1 MEWSGLC
8 DDEGAESVKAK
19 TFFIAALSCT
29 LALLLGTAAAVAWID
44 PMLTVGGLKE
54 GETALFVNER
64 YEMAGLL
71 RSQEYS
77 NLVMGTSLVANYRA
91 SWFEEGL
98 GEKTLKVTFPDGRLS
113 EFDTALELAVRTHGP
128 MHNVFFCLDPNVL
141 VRERQDSELPEYL
154 YNDNPV
160 DDLQFYLNA
169 ESLALAAKS
178 VLLGDSAKVPLD
190 EAYVWDRDSVF
201 SVGNALAGYPRPE
214 PTGVTLPGDAYLPA
228 AERNMDVVC
237 GWAEKY
243 PETQFAIWFPPY
255 SVLYWDQM
263 DRLGKTEAILNALEY
278 AADRLLDYGNVRIHS
293 FLNAQGIITDLGQY
307 TDHIH
312 CSGEVTAYETR
323 CMLDG
328 TWQMWKDIVH
338 GQIGELRDFVT
349 NYDYDGVYTRYGWV
363 DGKPPGGSTE

>member
-19 TFFIAALSCT
+19 TFFIAALSCV

-141 VRERQDSELPEYL
+141 VRESQDSELPEYL

-228 AERNMDVVC
+228 AERNMDGGWVGGEVSGNPVRHLVPALQRAVLGPDGTAGQDGGHFECPGVC
-237 GWAEKY
+237 RG
-243 PETQFAIWFPPY
+243 PPAGLRERAHPQLPQRPGHHHRPGA
-255 SVLYWDQM
+255 VHRPHPLLRRG
-263 DRLGKTEAILNALEY
+263 DRL
-278 AADRLLDYGNVRIHS
+278 
-293 FLNAQGIITDLGQY
+293 
-307 TDHIH
+307 
-312 CSGEVTAYETR
+312 
-323 CMLDG
+323 
-328 TWQMWKDIVH
+328 
-338 GQIGELRDFVT
+338 
-349 NYDYDGVYTRYGWV
+349 
-363 DGKPPGGSTE
+363 

>member
-1 MEWSGLC
+1 M
-8 DDEGAESVKAK
+8 KPK
-19 TFFIAALSCT
+19 TFFLMALACT
-29 LALLLGTAAAVAWID
+29 LLILAGTAGLVAWVD
-44 PMLTVGGLKE
+44 PMLTGGLEK
-54 GETALFVNER
+54 GGTALFVNER
-64 YEMAGLL
+64 YEMAGLI
-71 RSQEYS
+71 RHQDYEDI
-77 NLVMGTSLVANYRA
+77 VMGTSLVANYRA
-91 SWFEEGL
+91 SWFEAGL
-98 GEKTLKVTFPDGRLS
+98 GERTLKITFPDGRLS
-113 EFDTALELAVRTHGP
+113 EFNTALELAVRTHGP

-141 VRERQDSELPEYL
+141 VRESQRSELPEYL

-169 ESLALAAKS
+169 ESLALAVKS

-214 PTGVTLPGDAYLPA
+214 PTGVTLPGDAYLAA
-228 AERNMDVVC
+228 AERNLDVVC

-243 PETQFAIWFPPY
+243 PETQFVIWFPPY

-263 DRLGKTEAILNALEY
+263 DRLGKTEAILNAVEY
-278 AADRLLDYGNVRIHS
+278 AASRLLSHDNVRIHS

-312 CSGEVTAYETR
+312 CSGQVTAYETK

-328 TWQMWKDIVH
+328 TWLIQSWLVPS
-338 GQIGELRDFVT
+338 QIGELRDFVT
-349 NYDYDGVYTRYGWV
+349 NYDYDGVYARYGWV
-363 DGKPPGGSTE
+363 DGKPPGGSTQ